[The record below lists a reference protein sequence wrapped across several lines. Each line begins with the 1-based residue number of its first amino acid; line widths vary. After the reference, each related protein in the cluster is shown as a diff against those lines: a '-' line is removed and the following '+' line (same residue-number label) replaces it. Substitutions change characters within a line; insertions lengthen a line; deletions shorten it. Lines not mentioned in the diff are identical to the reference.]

1 MRNWTKIVN
10 LRTKTLSFNGHAKT
24 REFVIDSLLAR
35 RELPEL
41 GFPHTTLPLDLD
53 QGALSILGGN
63 FLI

>member
-1 MRNWTKIVN
+1 

-41 GFPHTTLPLDLD
+41 GFPHTTLPLDLG